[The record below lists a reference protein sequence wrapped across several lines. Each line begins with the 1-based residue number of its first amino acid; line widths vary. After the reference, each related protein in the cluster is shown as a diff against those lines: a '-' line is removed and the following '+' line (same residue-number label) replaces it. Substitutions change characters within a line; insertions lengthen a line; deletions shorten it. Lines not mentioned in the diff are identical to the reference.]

1 MNRYSANQHSI
12 VLNLDSVSVKKVLVT
27 EFILAKVSQNLNFMW
42 NMSTQWNQQVK

>member
-1 MNRYSANQHSI
+1 MNRYSINQHSI

-27 EFILAKVSQNLNFMW
+27 EFIISQNLNFMW